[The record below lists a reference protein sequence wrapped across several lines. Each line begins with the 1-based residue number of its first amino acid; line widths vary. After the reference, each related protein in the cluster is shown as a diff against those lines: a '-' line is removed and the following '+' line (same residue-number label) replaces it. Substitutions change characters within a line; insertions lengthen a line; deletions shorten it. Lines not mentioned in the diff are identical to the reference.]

1 MSDIDKKIIL
11 LVDDDQDFI
20 DAYTVVLEKENY
32 EVKSALNSKDGLL
45 SIEKHHP
52 NLIVLDIMMENADSG
67 FEFAQ
72 KVKEKGYEIPIILSS
87 SIAKASTALF
97 DIHSLNVKT
106 VLQKP
111 VEFDYLVSS
120 VKKYIN

>member
-1 MSDIDKKIIL
+1 MSDEKKVIL

-20 DAYTVVLEKENY
+20 DAYTVVLEKEGY
-32 EVKSALNSKDGLL
+32 EVRSAMSSKEGLEA
-45 SIEKHHP
+45 IKENKP
-52 NLIVLDIMMENADSG
+52 NLIVLDIMMESADSG

-72 KVKEKGYEIPIILSS
+72 KVKENGYEIPIILSS

-106 VLQKP
+106 VIQKP
-111 VEFDYLVSS
+111 VEFDYLLMS
-120 VKKYIN
+120 VKKYIK